1 MKLLTPSGRRGYRR
15 RILLDLAIF
24 LLLMAL
30 RWGGAGYPLPE
41 GQLFRSMERQRLLEP
56 SEVVAETKVAGG
68 WPVTVGFTDHRIH
81 AAATTLDRFYSWD
94 RTGKPQLILL
104 PGLADG
110 TPVFAA
116 VDVPAGAA
124 AADLTMELSLQGQ
137 INADVVDTAAVYTAE
152 GTAAG
157 SLFLFTLEP
166 RADDPDSIL
175 GKAESFWFL
184 NGWYSAR
191 YRDLPPHTLTFYDA
205 GGGALSTVTGGAP

>member
-15 RILLDLAIF
+15 RILLDLLVF

-30 RWGGAGYPLPE
+30 QWGGAGYPLPE
-41 GQLFRSMERQRLLEP
+41 GLLFRSMERQRLLEP
-56 SEVVAETKVAGG
+56 SEVVLETEVSGG
-68 WPVTVGFTDHRIH
+68 WPVTVGLTDHRIH
-81 AAATTLDRFYSWD
+81 AAATTLNRFYSWD
-94 RTGKPQLILL
+94 RTGEPQLILL

-137 INADVVDTAAVYTAE
+137 VNADAVDTAAVYTAE

-184 NGWYSAR
+184 NGWYDVC
-191 YRDLPPHTLTFYDA
+191 YRDLPSYTVTFY
-205 GGGALSTVTGGAP
+205 GADGQILGTCRHP